1 MSPSPVPDHVAAYAV
16 ALHHAG
22 AGNWGDI
29 AAVVAQA
36 GLGSFTFHDLARA
49 GTAWARRN
57 VSPDAIRSLR
67 AQARQRQGGRR

>member
-1 MSPSPVPDHVAAYAV
+1 MSSPAIPEHVAAYAV

-22 AGNWGDI
+22 AGTWGDI
-29 AAVVAQA
+29 AAVVARS
-36 GLGSFTFHDLARA
+36 GLGSYAFHDLAKA